1 MAMTRRDVLKK
12 VAAAG
17 ALVAGTDP
25 AWAAQRAVPTGGW
38 PPPGFAPVFAS
49 TRDEFAQYVKQA
61 FQVLGPDRRVH
72 ELTLAAVQDGAAA
85 RLSGTIGSQ
94 HCFTAVFAGPAWF
107 RLPEGTY
114 DGLSPDGMPLTL
126 YFKPGST
133 AGEWQLYE
141 VPFNRVPPQFIDRAF
156 G

>member
-1 MAMTRRDVLKK
+1 MEMTRRELFGAM
-12 VAAAG
+12 AAAG
-17 ALVAGTDP
+17 ALAAGADP
-25 AWAAQRAVPTGGW
+25 AQAAQKPA
-38 PPPGFAPVFAS
+38 PPPMWPHAGFAPGFEC
-49 TRDEFAQYVKQA
+49 TRDGFARYVKQS

-72 ELTLAAVQDGAAA
+72 QLTLGAVQDGAAA

-107 RLPEGTY
+107 PLPEGTY

-126 YFKPGST
+126 YFKPGR
-133 AGEWQLYE
+133 AVGEWQLYE
-141 VPFNRVPPQFIDRAF
+141 VPFNRVPPQFLDRVF